1 MELPDPPPF
10 LNGRQVLTDGVH
22 EALLAM
28 LVDGSLKPGEPLR
41 TEALAQQLQV
51 SATPVREALARLE
64 ATGMVRRLARRGYR
78 VAELPTREEM
88 AQFVELRLLLEPAN
102 AERACA
108 RADDGLVAALAQTV
122 QTQRTAPTGPHYAN
136 FKTFLQAD
144 WAFHSLIA
152 ANTGNPFLE
161 QVFDSFNGYMQR
173 YRAFDDHVISDAHE
187 SCAEHAAVVDAFRD
201 HSPERAAAAMRTH
214 LEKLL
219 ERVRAAR

>member
-1 MELPDPPPF
+1 MQLPDPPPF

-28 LVDGSLKPGEPLR
+28 LVDGSLEPGQPLR
-41 TEALAQQLQV
+41 TEALAQHLQV

-78 VAELPTREEM
+78 VADVPTREEM

-108 RADDGLVAALAQTV
+108 RADRALVESLAQTV
-122 QTQRTAPTGPHYAN
+122 ETQRTAPTGPNYAN
-136 FKTFLQAD
+136 FKDFLQAD

-161 QVFDSFNGYMQR
+161 QVFNSFNGYMQR
-173 YRAFDDHVISDAHE
+173 YRAFDQHVISDAQE
-187 SCAEHAAVVDAFRD
+187 SCSEHSAVLDAFR
-201 HSPERAAAAMRTH
+201 SGAPEEAGAAMRDH
-214 LEKLL
+214 LENLL
-219 ERVRAAR
+219 TRVRSKE